1 MNSASQPS
9 VTVQKHT
16 MEPLRWLRVE
26 EAARTRGISR
36 SLLYELLRDGK
47 IKSSLL
53 RKKGNVRGIRL
64 ISAESL
70 DAHIEAHVIPWYPGT
85 QGPEAADNGP
95 DG

>member
-1 MNSASQPS
+1 MSAASQSS
-9 VTVQKHT
+9 VTVQNHT

-36 SLLYELLRDGK
+36 SLLYEFLRDGK

-70 DAHIEAHVIPWYPGT
+70 DAYIEAHVLPWYPETKGS
-85 QGPEAADNGP
+85 EAAVNAP

>member
-1 MNSASQPS
+1 MNAASQTS
-9 VTVQKHT
+9 VTVQNHT

-36 SLLYELLRDGK
+36 SLLYEFLRDGK

-70 DAHIEAHVIPWYPGT
+70 DAYIESHVLPWHPPTGET
-85 QGPEAADNGP
+85 ASVTKSP

>member
-1 MNSASQPS
+1 MNPASQTSATNP
-9 VTVQKHT
+9 KHT
-16 MEPLRWLRVE
+16 TEPLRWLRVE

-36 SLLYELLRDGK
+36 SLLYEFLRDGK

-70 DAHIEAHVIPWYPGT
+70 DAYIEAHVLPWYPETKGT
-85 QGPEAADNGP
+85 EAADNAP

>member
-1 MNSASQPS
+1 MNPASKPS
-9 VTVQKHT
+9 VNVQNHT

-36 SLLYELLRDGK
+36 SLLYEFLRDGK

-70 DAHIEAHVIPWYPGT
+70 DAYIESHVLPWYPET
-85 QGPEAADNGP
+85 QETEVADNGP

>member
-1 MNSASQPS
+1 MRAASQSS
-9 VTVQKHT
+9 VTVQNHT

-36 SLLYELLRDGK
+36 SLLYEFLRDGK

-70 DAHIEAHVIPWYPGT
+70 DAYIEAHVLPWYPET
-85 QGPEAADNGP
+85 KGPESADNAP

>member
-1 MNSASQPS
+1 MNLPS
-9 VTVQKHT
+9 KDTSTNPKLT
-16 MEPLRWLRVE
+16 LEPLRWLRVE

-36 SLLYELLRDGK
+36 SLLYEFLRDGK

-53 RKKGNVRGIRL
+53 RKTGNARGIRL

-70 DAHIEAHVIPWYPGT
+70 DAYIEAHVLPWHPETKGT
-85 QGPEAADNGP
+85 EPAKNGP

>member
-1 MNSASQPS
+1 
-9 VTVQKHT
+9 

-36 SLLYELLRDGK
+36 SLLYEFLRDGK

-70 DAHIEAHVIPWYPGT
+70 DAYIEAHVLPWYPETKGT
-85 QGPEAADNGP
+85 TTEDKSP